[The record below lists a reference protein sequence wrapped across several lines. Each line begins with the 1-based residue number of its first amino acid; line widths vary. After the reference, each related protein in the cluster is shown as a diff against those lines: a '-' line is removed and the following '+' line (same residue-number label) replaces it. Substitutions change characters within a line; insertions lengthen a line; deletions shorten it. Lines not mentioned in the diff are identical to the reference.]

1 MNTEAIESIQSSTV
15 VLEIDGGG
23 GGGDGQSRTP
33 NLSPP
38 QSPKKTKSISKRK
51 RRSTPPLPVEL
62 IRPPIDHQN
71 FDDNLNGNFFSFFSS
86 LPFRNLD

>member
-71 FDDNLNGNFFSFFSS
+71 FDDNLNEKKTK
-86 LPFRNLD
+86 LIH